1 MDRAPPMVGKGGVRL
16 MATALP
22 SATTANGSTALPLG
36 RKLGWASGDFGF
48 NIFWQ
53 ALNLLMLPFYT
64 DVLGLNAGAAGTVF
78 LIASLWDGFADT
90 VIGAIADRTRTRWGS
105 YRRYLIFAS
114 PVVVVAFTL
123 CFFTPDWPQL
133 GLFLYALLS
142 QIFLRTAYS
151 VVSIPYS
158 SLSARISSDADER
171 ASLAG
176 WRMVFAFAGGAV
188 VTFAMPSVIAALGK
202 EDAGSYV
209 LAAGAA
215 GVLSLPFFWLCF
227 ATTTEPPGLVEANPR
242 GFSLRAAAED
252 FGTTA
257 RMVRHNGPLV
267 SIFGCIIVSS
277 LAFTM
282 TNKCLV
288 YYVTYYLER
297 PDLVPRL
304 VPFALIVN
312 LMFAPLWAVAAQR
325 MSKRRAWLA
334 ANALSAF
341 SYTIFFLSD
350 SRDPLVA
357 GAFIGLISA
366 GNVAYQVLFWA
377 MLPDTVEYNEWK
389 TGQRHDAKVF
399 GFASFAK
406 QLALGLNGAL
416 LGVLLTAIGYTAN
429 QVQTPETLV
438 GLKAIMALIPLTG
451 VAVSAL
457 LIWGYP
463 LDQATHRRIVRET
476 AARAA

>member
-1 MDRAPPMVGKGGVRL
+1 MTAVRL
-16 MATALP
+16 
-22 SATTANGSTALPLG
+22 PLSS
-36 RKLGWASGDFGF
+36 KLGWASGDFGF

-105 YRRYLIFAS
+105 YRPYLIFAS
-114 PVVVVAFTL
+114 PVLVVAFML
-123 CFFTPDWPQL
+123 CFFTPEWPQL

-158 SLSARISSDADER
+158 SLSARISQDADER
-171 ASLAG
+171 ASMAG
-176 WRMVFAFAGGAV
+176 WRMTFAFAGGAC
-188 VTFAMPSVIAALGK
+188 VTFLMPRLIQYYGEADPTTYVIAAGL
-202 EDAGSYV
+202 
-209 LAAGAA
+209 A

-227 ATTTEPPGLVEANPR
+227 ATTSEPERLVEANPR
-242 GFSLRAAAED
+242 GFSLAAAAED
-252 FGTTA
+252 FRISMA
-257 RMVRHNGPLV
+257 MVVKNGPLLR
-267 SIFGCIIVSS
+267 IFGCIIVSS

-288 YYVTYYLER
+288 YYVTYYLDR
-297 PDLVPRL
+297 KDLVSWI
-304 VPFALIVN
+304 VPFALAMN
-312 LMFAPLWAVAAQR
+312 LLFAPFWALVAQWTSKRKTWLIANMVSAVAY
-325 MSKRRAWLA
+325 A
-334 ANALSAF
+334 AFYISP
-341 SYTIFFLSD
+341 
-350 SRDPLVA
+350 SRDPLIA
-357 GAFIGLISA
+357 AFFIGVISA
-366 GNVAYQVLFWA
+366 SNVAYQVLFWA
-377 MLPDTVEYNEWK
+377 MLPDTVEYNAWK

-416 LGVLLTAIGYTAN
+416 LGSLLIAIGYVAN
-429 QVQTPETLV
+429 QPQTEDTLW
-438 GLKAIMALIPLTG
+438 GLKAIMALVPLTG
-451 VAVSAL
+451 VGLSAI

-463 LDQATHRRIVRET
+463 LDQKMHAEISLPK
-476 AARAA
+476 A

>member
-1 MDRAPPMVGKGGVRL
+1 MSTLPADIAPLAPQRLPARAKF
-16 MATALP
+16 
-22 SATTANGSTALPLG
+22 
-36 RKLGWASGDFGF
+36 GWAAGDFGF

-64 DVLGLNAGAAGTVF
+64 DVLGLAAGLAGTVF
-78 LIASLWDGFADT
+78 LIASLWDGFADA
-90 VIGAIADRTRTRWGS
+90 VIGAIADRTRSRWGS
-105 YRRYLIFAS
+105 YRPYLVFAS
-114 PVVVVAFTL
+114 PLVVVAFVT
-123 CFFTPDWPQL
+123 CFLTPDLPQL

-171 ASLAG
+171 AGLAG
-176 WRMVFAFAGGAV
+176 WRMMFAFAGGAA
-188 VTFAMPSVIAALGK
+188 VTFAMPTLVAALGPTRA
-202 EDAGSYV
+202 ETYV
-209 LAAGAA
+209 LAAALTGM
-215 GVLSLPFFWLCF
+215 LSLPFFWIVF
-227 ATTTEPPGLVEANPR
+227 ATTREPPRLVEANPR
-242 GFSLRAAAED
+242 GFSLGAAAED
-252 FGTTA
+252 LAATVRIA
-257 RMVRHNGPLV
+257 RHNTPLMR
-267 SIFGCIIVSS
+267 IFGCIVVSS

-312 LMFAPLWAVAAQR
+312 LVFAPLWALAAQR
-325 MSKRRAWLA
+325 WSKRKAWLA
-334 ANALSAF
+334 ANALSAV
-341 SYTIFFLSD
+341 SYTLFFLSP

-357 GAFIGLISA
+357 AALIGLISA

-377 MLPDTVEYNEWK
+377 MLPDTVEYNAWK
-389 TGQRHDAKVF
+389 TGQRHDAKIF

-416 LGVLLTAIGYTAN
+416 LGALLGAIGYVAN
-429 QVQTPETLV
+429 QPQTPETLT
-438 GLKAIMALIPLTG
+438 GLKAIMALIPLAG
-451 VAVSAL
+451 VVLSAIL
-457 LIWGYP
+457 MWGYP
-463 LDQATHRRIVRET
+463 LDQATHRRLT
-476 AARAA
+476 AAL